1 MTRLLDLND
10 YAIGLPAIGPNVDA
24 AYADERRWDD
34 AADRAADLMQDAEA
48 IAQYADDGGRDVS
61 LPAELADLIRL
72 ANAIPAANLTVRP
85 KLLEAIGEALVGHV
99 EDVLC
104 AREYRV
110 LVQAERFAGRAV
122 E

>member
-24 AYADERRWDD
+24 AYADERRWDE

-61 LPAELADLIRL
+61 LPADPVQEFLDSKGMKGAARK
-72 ANAIPAANLTVRP
+72 NAEVLLREFINFTQPAA
-85 KLLEAIGEALVGHV
+85 AA
-99 EDVLC
+99 
-104 AREYRV
+104 A
-110 LVQAERFAGRAV
+110 
-122 E
+122 